1 MIKLVNEDFIIIL
14 KDHQKIIE
22 RFNYNKDGSPCRVSK
37 ERIWKGT
44 NYKDI
49 NDLVEYFK
57 NLGFKVE
64 C

>member
-22 RFNYNKDGSPCRVSK
+22 RFNYNKDGSPCKISR
-37 ERIWKGT
+37 ERIWKDGRIK
-44 NYKDI
+44 NID
-49 NDLVEYFK
+49 DLVNYFK